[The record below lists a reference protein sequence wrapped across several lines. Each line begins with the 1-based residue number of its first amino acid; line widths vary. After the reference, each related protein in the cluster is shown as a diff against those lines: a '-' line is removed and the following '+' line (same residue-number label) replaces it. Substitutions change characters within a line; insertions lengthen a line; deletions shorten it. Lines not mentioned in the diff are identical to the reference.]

1 MILVLWAMPV
11 FVDIHNCRMQ
21 VPGTFSY
28 QRERDATLQA
38 HHCSDDIFLLVT
50 VTYYPV
56 YRYVIMLYKSTH
68 WFSMSLFCTYII
80 QYISSHCIASYL
92 LPLVTWHDI
101 VYHYVNYHSW
111 AYIASHHITSH
122 CTDIVTCYFSLLLP
136 LSLYMHMFTHSHT
149 SHLHPYPSACDTNCK
164 SPGSSPAAIDDL
176 RSSLSAAFASPSLL
190 NASFCFPGLYKPRLD
205 AGGLLNVSGL
215 ADGPWFVN
223 VKPT

>member
-136 LSLYMHMFTHSHT
+136 LSLSICICLRIVTRRTCTHIQALAIQIASRQVAPQLPSMTWEVHFRLRLPAPHC
-149 SHLHPYPSACDTNCK
+149 SMLPSAF
-164 SPGSSPAAIDDL
+164 PGSTNRAWM
-176 RSSLSAAFASPSLL
+176 REAS
-190 NASFCFPGLYKPRLD
+190 
-205 AGGLLNVSGL
+205 
-215 ADGPWFVN
+215 
-223 VKPT
+223 

>member
-68 WFSMSLFCTYII
+68 
-80 QYISSHCIASYL
+80 
-92 LPLVTWHDI
+92 
-101 VYHYVNYHSW
+101 
-111 AYIASHHITSH
+111 
-122 CTDIVTCYFSLLLP
+122 
-136 LSLYMHMFTHSHT
+136 
-149 SHLHPYPSACDTNCK
+149 
-164 SPGSSPAAIDDL
+164 
-176 RSSLSAAFASPSLL
+176 
-190 NASFCFPGLYKPRLD
+190 
-205 AGGLLNVSGL
+205 
-215 ADGPWFVN
+215 
-223 VKPT
+223 